1 MLPASL
7 ALLFSSQG
15 WTPWLPVNLL
25 ATVALLAAI
34 GCLYWNLLP
43 FQGRLLQRREQT
55 ILREVTE
62 ETE

>member
-1 MLPASL
+1 VQLVFE
-7 ALLFSSQG
+7 LLG
-15 WTPWLPVNLL
+15 WAPWLPVNIL
-25 ATVALLAAI
+25 VSVIVLAAVA
-34 GCLYWNLLP
+34 CLYWFVLP